1 MSAKAKHIP
10 LRRCI
15 NCRSSKPK
23 EQLLRFFKDAGGN
36 WQFDKSQKGQSR
48 GSWICND
55 SVKCYQTK
63 TLKRYFGTSYLNVLE
78 EIKLNTKIQDIS
90 SLVKGE

>member
-1 MSAKAKHIP
+1 MSNRAKHIP

-15 NCRSSKPK
+15 SCRISKPK
-23 EQLLRFFKDAGGN
+23 EQLLRFFKDSDGN
-36 WQFDKSQKGQSR
+36 WQFDESKKAQTR

-55 SVKCYQTK
+55 SLNCYKTK
-63 TLKRYFGTSYLNVLE
+63 RLKSYFGKSYQNILE
-78 EIKLNTKIQDIS
+78 AIKLNTKFQDIS